1 MQPLDSSVYDAILQY
16 EQDISPVHKVA
27 QPTPQITKSGF
38 TIRTTRRRNA
48 LTDF

>member
-1 MQPLDSSVYDAILQY
+1 MQPLDPLVYDAVLQFEEGY
-16 EQDISPVHKVA
+16 GPVHKVA
-27 QPTPQITKSGF
+27 QPMPQTTKSGF

>member
-1 MQPLDSSVYDAILQY
+1 MQSLDPIVYDAILQY

-27 QPTPQITKSGF
+27 QHTPQTTKSGF

>member
-1 MQPLDSSVYDAILQY
+1 MQSLDPIVYNAILEY
-16 EQDISPVHKVA
+16 EQDISPVQQVA
-27 QPTPQITKSGF
+27 QHTPQTTKSGF